1 MWSLECSE
9 WNCRIDEGTAGF
21 EAVCWSPDSRHILS
35 TAQFA
40 VWSFILCIYIFP
52 SWLLPYIKPSAPFNG
67 VVAGREECGIHQVP
81 EASQASR
88 SQPLLGCT
96 ARFWRRRCYSR
107 LLARRPISGS
117 HWATQLPRLHLP
129 VWRRTMAPHSGT
141 HMTRT
146 SCAFLVHTVSAI
158 KMTDKKI

>member
-40 VWSFILCIYIFP
+40 VSFFVLCIHIFLSP
-52 SWLLPYIKPSAPFNG
+52 HHSHYIKPSAPFNG

-88 SQPLLGCT
+88 SQPLFGCT
-96 ARFWRRRCYSR
+96 VRFWWRRCYSR
-107 LLARRPISGS
+107 LLARRPIPGARR
-117 HWATQLPRLHLP
+117 ATKLPGLHLP
-129 VWRRTMAPHSGT
+129 LRRRTVAPHSGT
-141 HMTRT
+141 CTRTHMTHT
-146 SCAFLVHTVSAI
+146 CCAFVVSCI
-158 KMTDKKI
+158 QLWKC

>member
-1 MWSLECSE
+1 MRALLALKQYAGHLILVTFFQQLSLLY
-9 WNCRIDEGTAGF
+9 DPLF
-21 EAVCWSPDSRHILS
+21 FV
-35 TAQFA
+35 
-40 VWSFILCIYIFP
+40 FIFFP